1 MSNRLC
7 NTLGVF
13 CVGLLSVLE
22 FMASN
27 QAGILT
33 PPASGPRGIQSI
45 EIGYRILVAIQM
57 GPGAVALKDIAARA
71 GVAPSAAHNYLV
83 SFVRTGMVKSDG
95 RGLYRLGPSLAA
107 LGMTAARDVDHFEL
121 VRVAAVE
128 LAEETG
134 LGVAVVIWSNGPVIL
149 INQAAVRGRIFD
161 LRNGPVEMLHTAAGH
176 VFAAYLPASA
186 VLPVLVRELETDG
199 LAVTQAEAQARLER
213 IRRAVID
220 RGYSVVELRTLP
232 TYVAVS
238 VPIWNTH
245 GEVAYG
251 LTITAPMSM
260 LDTSPG
266 SAQIRALREKG
277 RELSRLLGAPA
288 ERWAG

>member
-1 MSNRLC
+1 MTPSKAG
-7 NTLGVF
+7 T
-13 CVGLLSVLE
+13 
-22 FMASN
+22 AS
-27 QAGILT
+27 

-57 GPGAVALKDIAARA
+57 GPGAVALKDVAARA
-71 GVAPSAAHNYLV
+71 GVAPSAAHNYLA
-83 SFVRTGMVKSDG
+83 SFIRTGMVKSDG
-95 RGLYRLGPSLAA
+95 RGMYRLGPSLAA

-128 LAEETG
+128 LSEETG

-149 INQAAVRGRIFD
+149 INQSAVRGRVFD

-176 VFAAYLPASA
+176 VFAAYLPPSS
-186 VLPVLVRELETDG
+186 VLPVLVRELEADG
-199 LAVTQAEAQARLER
+199 VAVTPEEATARLDR
-213 IRRAVID
+213 IRNDVLA

-232 TYVAVS
+232 TYLAVS
-238 VPIWNTH
+238 VPIWNLH

-251 LTITAPMSM
+251 LTITSPMSW
-260 LDTSPG
+260 LDTGPAST
-266 SAQIRALREKG
+266 QIRALRDKG

-288 ERWAG
+288 GLWAG